1 MTRLS
6 SHSSEDELI
15 ARFFAPL
22 AGEGGLGLKD
32 DAALLR
38 PAPGH
43 DLVLTVDGVVAGV
56 HFLPDD
62 PPASVARK
70 ALGVNLSDVAAKGA
84 EPAGFLLTLALPDDW
99 TEAWLSGFSQG
110 LGEAAEA
117 SRCPL
122 LGGDTVRA
130 NGPLWISVTALGQ
143 VPAGRMVPR
152 GGARPGDRLC
162 VTGTIGDAALGLAL
176 RAADPP
182 AWAAHLSD
190 REREHLADRYL
201 HPRPRLAVAAALR
214 AHASAA
220 MDVSDGLAGDLAKM
234 MRASGTSASVD
245 LNAIPLSP
253 AAQAAL
259 ASDTSLIDQ
268 IATGGDDYEI
278 LCAVSTDR
286 LAAFLADAAAAE
298 VETTVIGQVEDGEGQ
313 PVFRC
318 GDRERS
324 YARGS
329 FSHF

>member
-1 MTRLS
+1 MTNSAWRP
-6 SHSSEDELI
+6 SEDELI

-22 AGEGGLGLKD
+22 AGEGGLGLAE

-38 PAPGH
+38 PALGH
-43 DLVLTVDGVVAGV
+43 DLVLTADGVAAGV

-70 ALGVNLSDVAAKGA
+70 ALGVNLSDLAAKGA
-84 EPAGFLLTLALPDDW
+84 EPVGFLLTLALPDDW
-99 TEAWLSGFSQG
+99 TEAWLTGFSQG
-110 LGEAAEA
+110 LGQAAEA

-130 NGPLWISVTALGQ
+130 NGPLWTSVTALGQ
-143 VPAGRMVPR
+143 VPAGRMVRR

-176 RAADPP
+176 RTGDPP
-182 AWAAHLSD
+182 AWAARLSD
-190 REREHLADRYL
+190 LQREHLADRYL

-214 AHASAA
+214 TYASAA

-245 LNAIPLSP
+245 LNAVPLSP
-253 AAQAAL
+253 AARTAL
-259 ASDTSLIDQ
+259 ANDPSLIDRLV
-268 IATGGDDYEI
+268 TGGDDYEI
-278 LCAVSTDR
+278 LCAVPDER
-286 LAAFLADAAAAE
+286 LTGFVADAAAAGIE
-298 VETTVIGQVEDGEGQ
+298 ATVIGRVDQGEGQ
-313 PVFRC
+313 PVFRD
-318 GDRERS
+318 GDREHR
-324 YARGS
+324 YERGS